1 MAADEV
7 KETPVVEEAEVV
19 ETPVVEEAVE
29 KEVKEVKE
37 APKKLVKINLQDQFQ
52 TNGIVYGPGV
62 VEVDEEMAE
71 DLRRRQDEHTEYKLS
86 LHRSKAINTDMGEI
100 AA

>member
-1 MAADEV
+1 MADKV

-19 ETPVVEEAVE
+19 ETPVVEKEVVE
-29 KEVKEVKE
+29 KEVKE
-37 APKKLVKINLQDQFQ
+37 APTKLVKIKLQDQFQ

-62 VEVDEEMAE
+62 VEVDEDMAE
-71 DLRRRQDEHTEYKLS
+71 DLSRRQDEHTEYKLS

>member
-1 MAADEV
+1 MAADEI

-19 ETPVVEEAVE
+19 ETPVVEEEVVE
-29 KEVKEVKE
+29 KEVKE